1 MNRSRLDRVS
11 LIASVMLAVFIVTV
25 SAVATFSGVPTAIEP
40 PAAEAP
46 TYTLVA
52 QFEGPESCVR
62 GWTLVSAETVWR
74 VPYIPQVGWAFTD
87 ATQAQLEAAY
97 TRPGGRVARAAL
109 TSAQGRMEEL
119 TRVRCRFA
127 PLSSGDAPAD

>member
-1 MNRSRLDRVS
+1 M
-11 LIASVMLAVFIVTV
+11 
-25 SAVATFSGVPTAIEP
+25 PTALEP

-52 QFEGPESCVR
+52 QFEGSASCVR

-97 TRPGGRVARAAL
+97 TRPGGRVAQAAL
-109 TSAQGRMEEL
+109 TAAQGRMEEL

-127 PLSSGDAPAD
+127 PLSSGDAPHSRQRTDAAPVR